1 MPERPLLPGASL
13 EGLPESGRLVVG
25 YSGGADSTA
34 LTHWLMGQVPRE
46 RILLA
51 HVNHMLRGAEADRDQ
66 AFAQA
71 FAKSQGLAI
80 QVLREDVAK
89 LARDRGQGLE
99 ECGRE
104 VRYGFFHRLASGEQ
118 DRILTAHNADDNA
131 ETLLLNLCRGAALEG
146 LCGIPRQRGKLLRP
160 LLDVERKAVEAYC
173 QAQGLAFVTDSS
185 NFSDAFA
192 RNRVRHSILPVL
204 RELNPRFIQGAGH
217 TMALLGADR
226 EYLKS
231 QTQAL
236 LARARNLWGLEASSL
251 RAAPEALGRR
261 ALKLFLEEAGC
272 GSLEKKHLDQAWA
285 ALAQGGRLDLPG
297 GTVLTCAQGVL
308 WAGRAALPEPY
319 DFPVKLGENPLP
331 GGKILVLEKKSRAE
345 LEKPEK
351 IQNLLFKNAL
361 DCDIMTGTLRVRSR
375 RAGDRFAPACRGL
388 SKPLKQVLQELR
400 VPAPL
405 RSQVPL
411 LAWGQELVWVQGAG
425 AGERL
430 RVREETRNVWTVAVR
445 QG

>member
-34 LTHWLMGQVPRE
+34 LAHWLMGQVPRE

-192 RNRVRHSILPVL
+192 RNRVRRPSAAG
-204 RELNPRFIQGAGH
+204 QGAES
-217 TMALLGADR
+217 LG
-226 EYLKS
+226 
-231 QTQAL
+231 
-236 LARARNLWGLEASSL
+236 
-251 RAAPEALGRR
+251 P
-261 ALKLFLEEAGC
+261 
-272 GSLEKKHLDQAWA
+272 GSLLF
-285 ALAQGGRLDLPG
+285 
-297 GTVLTCAQGVL
+297 
-308 WAGRAALPEPY
+308 AGRAGGSGAPGAEALFRRGWLRLLGKEASGPGLGRAGARRPPGPARGNRPY
-319 DFPVKLGENPLP
+319 LRPR
-331 GGKILVLEKKSRAE
+331 RAV
-345 LEKPEK
+345 
-351 IQNLLFKNAL
+351 
-361 DCDIMTGTLRVRSR
+361 GRVR
-375 RAGDRFAPACRGL
+375 GF
-388 SKPLKQVLQELR
+388 
-400 VPAPL
+400 
-405 RSQVPL
+405 
-411 LAWGQELVWVQGAG
+411 AG
-425 AGERL
+425 AL
-430 RVREETRNVWTVAVR
+430 
-445 QG
+445 